1 MKKASIVSIGNEIL
15 SGLTVDT
22 NAAYLSRKLLSIGI
36 TVTSSYTVS
45 DDIGVIVRALQRA
58 ADDAELVLVTG
69 GLGPTDDDLT
79 RQAFAK
85 FLDSELKLDEKI
97 LQRIEDF
104 FTKRGREMPEKNK
117 IQAYISVG
125 STSIPNNLGTAPGIM
140 AERQSKLFIALPG
153 VPSEMK
159 QMFEDSVFDKLKRL
173 AEGQFVI
180 VKRLKCFGTGESN
193 IAEMIGDI
201 MQRGRN
207 PQVNCTAS
215 ASDVTLHIIATSA
228 DEKTAARM
236 VQKDQKLLQG
246 ILGVF
251 CYSSDDKSL
260 TEVVAERLTKQ
271 KKTIAVAESCTG
283 GLLAGMF
290 TDIPGSSNYFL
301 QGWVTYS
308 NNSKITQ
315 LGVSAELIKKY
326 GAVSAEVAEAMAEGA
341 QKNSDS
347 NVAIGVT
354 GIAGP
359 DGGTAEKPVGRVY
372 ISLRSDISSSSKSQ
386 IRTERFIFSG
396 GREAIRIRAAKTALN
411 MVRLSL
417 HI

>member
-15 SGLTVDT
+15 SGLTLNT
-22 NAAYLSRKLLSIGI
+22 NAAYLSGKLLSIDI

-58 ADDAELVLVTG
+58 ADDAEFVLVTG

-79 RQAFAK
+79 RQAFAQ
-85 FLDSELKLDEKI
+85 FLDCELKLDVQI
-97 LQRIEDF
+97 LQKIKDF
-104 FTKRGREMPEKNK
+104 FTRRGHKMPEPNE
-117 IQAYISVG
+117 IQAYIPAG
-125 STSIPNNLGTAPGIM
+125 TKAIPNNFGTAPGIM
-140 AERQSKLFIALPG
+140 AERQGKLFIALPG

-159 QMFEDSVFDKLKRL
+159 QMFEDSVFDKLKQL

-180 VKRLKCFGTGESN
+180 AKRLKCFGTGESN

-207 PQVNCTAS
+207 PQINCTVS
-215 ASDVTLHIIATSA
+215 ASDITLHIIATA
-228 DEKTAARM
+228 DDEKSAVRM

-283 GLLAGMF
+283 GLLAGML

-308 NNSKITQ
+308 NNSKITE

-347 NVAIGVT
+347 NIAIGVT

-359 DGGTAEKPVGRVY
+359 DGGTAEKPVGLVY
-372 ISLRSDISSSSKSQ
+372 ISLKSDISSDAESQ
-386 IRTERFIFSG
+386 IKTERFIFSG
-396 GREAIRIRAAKTALN
+396 GRKAIRIRAAKAALN